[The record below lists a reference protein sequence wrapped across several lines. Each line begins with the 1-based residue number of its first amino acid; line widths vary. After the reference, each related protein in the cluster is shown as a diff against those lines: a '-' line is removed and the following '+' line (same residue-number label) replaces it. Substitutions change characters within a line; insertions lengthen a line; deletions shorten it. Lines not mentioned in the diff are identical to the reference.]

1 MEKESGKEEGKW
13 SKPKAEL
20 GSPANS
26 PFVSASGKMAPLEE
40 PLVFSGSQASS
51 AFLPDAEDETGASTR
66 IPSVPHSGLCSA
78 AHGSPWWLTESSY
91 AKPISASHPQLCP
104 PPLPPAEPRPQSP
117 PPHKRARGSCLLRGT
132 QPAKG

>member
-1 MEKESGKEEGKW
+1 MKKESGREEGKW
-13 SKPKAEL
+13 SKPKPEL

-51 AFLPDAEDETGASTR
+51 AFLPDAEDQTGASTR
-66 IPSVPHSGLCSA
+66 IPSVPHSGLRSA
-78 AHGSPWWLTESSY
+78 AHGSPWWLTESS
-91 AKPISASHPQLCP
+91 PSRLCQAHLSLP
-104 PPLPPAEPRPQSP
+104 PPALPSPAALCRASTPQ
-117 PPHKRARGSCLLRGT
+117 AREGELPAQRT